1 MGVAPDGLEQGLA
14 AGELWWH
21 SFPEDRARP
30 LAANQ
35 NWSVEGKPTG
45 GESGCDRRRS
55 QCGDRAAVGKGRDL
69 GAFCPTCH

>member
-1 MGVAPDGLEQGLA
+1 MDEQLVGVAPGVLERGLA

-35 NWSVEGKPTG
+35 NWSVEGQPTAAKVAATGEGGNVAIGLRSG
-45 GESGCDRRRS
+45 GEEI
-55 QCGDRAAVGKGRDL
+55 
-69 GAFCPTCH
+69 